1 LPVDGG
7 EWPTSKYQHFILE
20 DSAPVHFVG
29 LQETGCPI
37 AGLNDVENNAVFLPG
52 IEVFIK
58 QIQ

>member
-7 EWPTSKYQHFILE
+7 EWPTSRYQHVILE
-20 DSAPVHFVG
+20 DRAPVNFVG

-37 AGLNDVENNAVFLPG
+37 AGLNDVKNNAISLPG